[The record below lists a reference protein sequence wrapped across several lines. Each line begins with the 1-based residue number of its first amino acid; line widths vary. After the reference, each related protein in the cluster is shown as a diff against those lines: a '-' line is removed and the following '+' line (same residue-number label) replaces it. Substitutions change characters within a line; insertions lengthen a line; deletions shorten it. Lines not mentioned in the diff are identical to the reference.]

1 MTKIKNYI
9 ICIPIIIWLIWS
21 FCFWL
26 LNREKRD
33 NGVLEKDFPYAKAQ
47 EITKCDGDNTDLWN
61 CVSTKESNDTIIV
74 RLLEVFGLDYS
85 TDKSKDLKFIDYAKA
100 LLNLALSLIAF
111 ITLIMS
117 IYTFYLMI
125 FSDNDKSIEKAKKN
139 LIWIFIA
146 LCVIWLSRLIV
157 SVIFRRYQKH
167 RLEQQ
172 ENLPTINAE
181 IIEQNRN

>member
-1 MTKIKNYI
+1 MTKIKRLI
-9 ICIPIIIWLIWS
+9 IYIPIMIGFLWTFCLWLKW
-21 FCFWL
+21 
-26 LNREKRD
+26 E
-33 NGVLEKDFPYAKAQ
+33 NGKLEEGFPYADKK
-47 EITKCDGDNTDLWN
+47 EVNKCDGDSTDLWN
-61 CVSTKESNDTIIV
+61 CVSTKESDETIIV

-157 SVIFRRYQKH
+157 SVIFRWYQRH
-167 RLEQQ
+167 RLESQ
-172 ENLPTINAE
+172 EKLPTINAE
-181 IIEQNRN
+181 IIEDNRN